1 MMFVM
6 TSNIKIGGHSIKPNA
21 VKWKCSVSNFTDTC
35 TITLPLSIYVKTE
48 GVTTETAEPVKNI
61 IFKEGMK
68 VDVSLGYDNENTRR
82 FTGFVN
88 RINYATPLS
97 VECEGYSW
105 QLRKV
110 RFTKSYKTTTVKQI
124 LQDLI
129 AGTEIKLSKY
139 IPHIPLQNVWFKDCP
154 GVKVLEW
161 FQKECLCA
169 VFFDFDTL
177 YVGAS
182 MFGVDKESA
191 KLRLGWNTVQDNEL
205 KKSTSD
211 SNVQINIVTKD
222 SEGTVKRTKSAQ
234 RKYTTAKEVKCRAG
248 LPADYLKKVADEMQ
262 TAENYQGYQGSVTC
276 FLIPNFEKS
285 MVADITD
292 NRFPDRTGKYLVEA
306 IEGSYSASGGRQELT
321 LKNYGR

>member
-1 MMFVM
+1 MFIM
-6 TSNIKIGGHSIKPNA
+6 TSDIKIGGCSVKPNA

-35 TITLPLSIYVKTE
+35 TISLPLSIYNKTTGLKTE
-48 GVTTETAEPVKNI
+48 TSDNTQEFT
-61 IFKEGMK
+61 FTEGMK
-68 VDVSLGYDNENTRR
+68 VEVLLGYDNENTRR
-82 FTGFVN
+82 FAGFVN
-88 RINYATPLS
+88 RINYAMPLS

-110 RFTKSYKTTTVKQI
+110 RFSKSYKTTTAKRI
-124 LQDLI
+124 LQDLT
-129 AGTEIKLSKY
+129 AGTDIKLSKY
-139 IPHIPLQNVWFKDCP
+139 IPNIPLQNVWFKDCP
-154 GVKVLEW
+154 GIKVLEW

-182 MFGVDKESA
+182 KFGVDKGFA

-211 SNVQINIVTKD
+211 SNIQINIVEKD
-222 SEGTVKRTKSAQ
+222 SAGTVKKTKSAQ
-234 RKYTTAKEVKCRAG
+234 RKYTSTKEVKARAG
-248 LPADYLKKVADEMQ
+248 LPSDHLKKVADEMQ
-262 TAENYQGYQGSVTC
+262 TSENYQGYQGSVTC
-276 FLIPNFEKS
+276 FLIPGFEKS

-306 IEGSYSASGGRQELT
+306 IDGNYSSSGGRQTLT
-321 LKNYGR
+321 LKNYGK